1 MVKIIMGR
9 NLGVAAQATSV
20 AIIITK
26 SNRKGFTLAALAV
39 VIIISNC
46 SLVPRPALVA
56 TMAIMSIE
64 LLTTFARAS
73 YYALSMLV
81 VVVILE
87 LAAKS
92 VAAVVMTC

>member
-20 AIIITK
+20 AIIITR
-26 SNRKGFTLAALAV
+26 SNRMGFMLAALV
-39 VIIISNC
+39 VIIMISNC